1 MNIFETFINQIN
13 AVVMILI
20 LLGGIFATRYLTTW
34 KLTSAWKTL
43 LIGTL
48 FVLIYIGIKAMEGG
62 FKVTDVESYF
72 ITYCVTTSLYE
83 LILKHF
89 MDWIQ
94 NQFNSTTKNVNDGSK
109 Q

>member
-13 AVVMILI
+13 TVVMILI

-34 KLTSAWKTL
+34 KITSAWKTL
-43 LIGTL
+43 IVGTL
-48 FVLIYIGIKAMEGG
+48 FVTIYIGIKALEDT
-62 FKVTDVESYF
+62 FKVADIESYF

-94 NQFNSTTKNVNDGSK
+94 NQLNSSKTGSDGSK

>member
-1 MNIFETFINQIN
+1 MNIFEQFINQIN
-13 AVVMILI
+13 VVIMVLI
-20 LLGGIFATRYLTTW
+20 LLGGIFATRYLVDW
-34 KLTSAWKTL
+34 KFNSAWKTL
-43 LIGTL
+43 IVGTI
-48 FVLIYIGIKAMEGG
+48 FTAIYIGIKAFEKD
-62 FKVTDVESYF
+62 FKTEDIESYF

-94 NQFNSTTKNVNDGSK
+94 DKFSDKITTIK